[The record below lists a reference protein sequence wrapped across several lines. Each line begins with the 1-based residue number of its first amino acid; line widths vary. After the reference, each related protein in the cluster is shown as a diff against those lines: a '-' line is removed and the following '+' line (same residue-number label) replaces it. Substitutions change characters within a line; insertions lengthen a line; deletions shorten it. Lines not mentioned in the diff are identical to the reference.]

1 MPRRRSIPSVF
12 AALLVAALL
21 LSATACGNDDEPSAG
36 GADTKGEPTSVRLG
50 YFSNV
55 THASAIVGVDEGIF
69 QKALGDVELD
79 PKTFKD
85 GTEAVEALFADAIDA
100 TYIGSGPAINAF
112 QKSDGKALKIVSG
125 ATSGGAS
132 LVVSS
137 DIATPEDLAGKTLS
151 TPKLGN
157 TQDVSLRAWL
167 KEQGYE
173 TDTTGGGDVKIAP
186 QENPLTLDAFKAGS
200 IDGAWVPE
208 PWATRLV
215 QEGDGKVLVDERD
228 LWPNGAFVTTHLIVA
243 TPFLEKYPDVV
254 KQLIEGQVEA
264 NTFLNEKG
272 EEARTIVNAGIK
284 EITGKDLPP
293 AVIDAAWENLEFTN
307 DPISSSLQKAAT
319 DAQEATLLDSD
330 DVAGIYALDLLNEV
344 LAGAGGT
351 EVKGLT

>member
-1 MPRRRSIPSVF
+1 MSRRLRAPSILAVV
-12 AALLVAALL
+12 VATLL
-21 LSATACGNDDEPSAG
+21 LFATGCSSDSGDQGAAAG
-36 GADTKGEPTSVRLG
+36 KDVTSVRLG
-50 YFSNV
+50 YFPNL
-55 THASAIVGVDEGIF
+55 THASAIVGVDKGIF
-69 QKALGDVELD
+69 QKALGDAQLE

-112 QKSDGKALKIVSG
+112 QKSDGKALRIVAG

-132 LVVSS
+132 LVVAS
-137 DIATPEDLAGKTLS
+137 DINSPEDLKGKTLS
-151 TPKLGN
+151 SPKLGN

-167 KEQGYE
+167 KEQGYK

-186 QENPLTLDAFKAGS
+186 QENSLTLDAFKAGT

-228 LWPNGAFVTTHLIVA
+228 LWPNDAFVTTHLVVA
-243 TPFLEKYPDVV
+243 TTFLEDHPDVV
-254 KQLIEGQVEA
+254 KKLIEGQVEA
-264 NTFLNEKG
+264 NTFLNENG

-284 EITGKDLPP
+284 EITGKDLAP

-319 DAQEATLLDSD
+319 DAKDATLLETD
-330 DVAGIYALDLLNEV
+330 DIAGIYDLALLNEV
-344 LAGAGGT
+344 LKAAGDP